1 MDDNFE
7 LYMDSLKY
15 IFDYITI
22 GVQLEYG
29 FTKISLPIFARITI
43 EVQLGLKLRGTG
55 CLGFESDTN
64 GYGCFG
70 VNGGGRK
77 GGHEVERGTGSLGW
91 IIGQDD
97 DSIPGLTNQTFQI
110 NSFA

>member
-15 IFDYITI
+15 IFARITI

-43 EVQLGLKLRGTG
+43 EVQLGLKLWGNWM
-55 CLGFESDTN
+55 LG
-64 GYGCFG
+64 
-70 VNGGGRK
+70 V
-77 GGHEVERGTGSLGW
+77 
-91 IIGQDD
+91 
-97 DSIPGLTNQTFQI
+97 
-110 NSFA
+110 

>member
-15 IFDYITI
+15 IFAYITI

-43 EVQLGLKLRGTG
+43 EV
-55 CLGFESDTN
+55 
-64 GYGCFG
+64 
-70 VNGGGRK
+70 
-77 GGHEVERGTGSLGW
+77 
-91 IIGQDD
+91 
-97 DSIPGLTNQTFQI
+97 
-110 NSFA
+110 